1 MEIDPL
7 VLQVIGKQQLTIEIL
22 TGQIKR
28 LKAEKA
34 ALVAAARQPSSNE
47 DAEG

>member
-34 ALVAAARQPSSNE
+34 MLEAARQPSSNE